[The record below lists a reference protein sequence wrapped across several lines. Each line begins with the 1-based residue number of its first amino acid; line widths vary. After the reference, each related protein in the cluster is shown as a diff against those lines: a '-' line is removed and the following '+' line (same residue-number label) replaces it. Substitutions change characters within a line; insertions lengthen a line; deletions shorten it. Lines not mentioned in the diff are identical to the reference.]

1 MILTGTPEQVKAYC
15 KNLIDVAGKD
25 GGYIMAFGTAMD
37 EGKADTIHAM
47 TGFTREYG
55 IYK

>member
-15 KNLIDVAGKD
+15 KNLIDEAGKD

-37 EGKADTIHAM
+37 EGKADTIHVM
-47 TGFTREYG
+47 IDFSREYS